1 MSFPVDPANLLSQL
15 RQTLLRVYDTML
27 ANSKNT
33 SSLPEFSGSTG
44 SFKEWKLTFI
54 SQCSLISRAY
64 ECELTNSPLTG
75 QDILPFLPP
84 WIIDPEY
91 ADENPE
97 LTATANQMVVEMVEK
112 IKTDVQ
118 KKLFHMLISITKGDA
133 RALCLQKSISEE
145 QKNPENL

>member
-91 ADENPE
+91 AEENPE

-118 KKLFHMLISITKGDA
+118 KKLFHM
-133 RALCLQKSISEE
+133 QK
-145 QKNPENL
+145 